1 MSLAI
6 ILMAGGHSPLI
17 ITGIAAGLISYI
29 TLVKQNGKNQK
40 TEIAFGATGIVIL
53 LLLAAIF
60 LLLWDARSG
69 GLNEIQAIQ
78 EDVMYYYNTNLHIN
92 MLQITV
98 CMVLLSTLGAVLDT
112 ALSITS
118 SLYEVILEDVM
129 YYYNTNL
136 HINMLQITVCMV
148 LLSTLGAVLD
158 TALSITSSLY
168 EVILHKP
175 DMSRRE
181 IYHSGLQIGKDIIGT
196 TVNTLFFAYLGD
208 SLLLFFYLKNVA
220 YLGDSLLLFFYLK
233 NVKYTAEVILN
244 SKMLFQG
251 VSAMLFS
258 AIACLLT
265 VPVASAGCM
274 LFLKKEEKKEE
285 K

>member
-1 MSLAI
+1 MMIGILALILFGLMMVIGGDRGAVSVMSLAGNLLVLSLAI

-118 SLYEVILEDVM
+118 SLYEVIL
-129 YYYNTNL
+129 
-136 HINMLQITVCMV
+136 
-148 LLSTLGAVLD
+148 
-158 TALSITSSLY
+158 
-168 EVILHKP
+168 HKP

-196 TVNTLFFAYLGD
+196 TVNTLFFA
-208 SLLLFFYLKNVA
+208 S
-220 YLGDSLLLFFYLK
+220 
-233 NVKYTAEVILN
+233 
-244 SKMLFQG
+244 
-251 VSAMLFS
+251 
-258 AIACLLT
+258 
-265 VPVASAGCM
+265 
-274 LFLKKEEKKEE
+274 
-285 K
+285 

>member
-1 MSLAI
+1 MIGILALILFALMMVIGGDRGAVSVMSLVGNILVLSLAI
-6 ILMAGGHSPLI
+6 ILMAGGHSPVLL
-17 ITGIAAGLISYI
+17 TGIAAGVINYI
-29 TLVKQNGKNQK
+29 TLLKQNGKNLK
-40 TEIAFGATGIVIL
+40 TKVAFLVTGVVML
-53 LLLAAIF
+53 LLFAAIF

-118 SLYEVILEDVM
+118 SL
-129 YYYNTNL
+129 
-136 HINMLQITVCMV
+136 H
-148 LLSTLGAVLD
+148 
-158 TALSITSSLY
+158 

-181 IYHSGLQIGKDIIGT
+181 MYHSGLQIGKDIIGT

-208 SLLLFFYLKNVA
+208 SLLLFFYLKNV
-220 YLGDSLLLFFYLK
+220 
-233 NVKYTAEVILN
+233 KYTAEMILN

-251 VSAMLFS
+251 MSAILFS

-265 VPVASAGCM
+265 VPAASAGCM
-274 LFLKKEEKKEE
+274 VFMKGKMNSDREEN
-285 K
+285 

>member
-1 MSLAI
+1 MKDDDRNTCADFIWIDDGDRWRPGSSVCYVSCRKS
-6 ILMAGGHSPLI
+6 AGI
-17 ITGIAAGLISYI
+17 VTGDHFDGRRAFTSYHYWNCSRSDQLYY
-29 TLVKQNGKNQK
+29 TGKTKWENQK

-53 LLLAAIF
+53 LLFAAIF

-78 EDVMYYYNTNLHIN
+78 
-92 MLQITV
+92 
-98 CMVLLSTLGAVLDT
+98 
-112 ALSITS
+112 
-118 SLYEVILEDVM
+118 EDVM

-208 SLLLFFYLKNVA
+208 F
-220 YLGDSLLLFFYLK
+220 LLLFFYLK

>member
-1 MSLAI
+1 MMIGILALILFGLMMVIGGDRGAVSVMSLAGNLLVLSLAI

-118 SLYEVILEDVM
+118 SD
-129 YYYNTNL
+129 
-136 HINMLQITVCMV
+136 
-148 LLSTLGAVLD
+148 
-158 TALSITSSLY
+158 
-168 EVILHKP
+168 
-175 DMSRRE
+175 
-181 IYHSGLQIGKDIIGT
+181 
-196 TVNTLFFAYLGD
+196 
-208 SLLLFFYLKNVA
+208 
-220 YLGDSLLLFFYLK
+220 
-233 NVKYTAEVILN
+233 
-244 SKMLFQG
+244 
-251 VSAMLFS
+251 
-258 AIACLLT
+258 CLW
-265 VPVASAGCM
+265 
-274 LFLKKEEKKEE
+274 
-285 K
+285 

>member
-1 MSLAI
+1 MKDDDRNTCADFIWIDDGDRWRPGSSVCYVSCRKSA
-6 ILMAGGHSPLI
+6 
-17 ITGIAAGLISYI
+17 
-29 TLVKQNGKNQK
+29 
-40 TEIAFGATGIVIL
+40 GIVTGDHFDGRR
-53 LLLAAIF
+53 AF
-60 LLLWDARSG
+60 TSYHYWNCSRSDQ
-69 GLNEIQAIQ
+69 L
-78 EDVMYYYNTNLHIN
+78 YYTGKTKWEKSENL
-92 MLQITV
+92 V
-98 CMVLLSTLGAVLDT
+98 CTCKRVR
-112 ALSITS
+112 
-118 SLYEVILEDVM
+118 
-129 YYYNTNL
+129 NL

-208 SLLLFFYLKNVA
+208 SLLLFFYLKNV
-220 YLGDSLLLFFYLK
+220 
-233 NVKYTAEVILN
+233 KYTAEVILN

>member
-1 MSLAI
+1 MMIGILALILFGLMMVIGGDRGAVSVMSLAGNLLVLSLAI

-118 SLYEVILEDVM
+118 SLYEVIL
-129 YYYNTNL
+129 
-136 HINMLQITVCMV
+136 
-148 LLSTLGAVLD
+148 
-158 TALSITSSLY
+158 
-168 EVILHKP
+168 HKP

-196 TVNTLFFAYLGD
+196 TVNKLFF
-208 SLLLFFYLKNVA
+208 A

>member
-1 MSLAI
+1 MMILVLVLVLCIFLFFVGGERGAIVVTTLAGNVCVLAVTI
-6 ILMAGGHSPLI
+6 ILLANGMPIFPI
-17 ITGIAAGLISYI
+17 IFLATILISYI
-29 TLVKQNGKNQK
+29 TLIQQNGKNQK

-78 EDVMYYYNTNLHIN
+78 VDVMYYYNTNLHIN
-92 MLQITV
+92 LLQITV

-112 ALSITS
+112 ALSITP
-118 SLYEVILEDVM
+118 
-129 YYYNTNL
+129 
-136 HINMLQITVCMV
+136 
-148 LLSTLGAVLD
+148 
-158 TALSITSSLY
+158 SLY

-181 IYHSGLQIGKDIIGT
+181 IYHSGLQIGKDIIVT
-196 TVNTLFFAYLGD
+196 TVNTLFF
-208 SLLLFFYLKNVA
+208 A

>member
-1 MSLAI
+1 MMIGILALILFGLMMVIGGDRGAVSVMSLAGNLLVLSLAI
-6 ILMAGGHSPLI
+6 ILMAGGHAPLI

-118 SLYEVILEDVM
+118 SLYEVIL
-129 YYYNTNL
+129 
-136 HINMLQITVCMV
+136 
-148 LLSTLGAVLD
+148 
-158 TALSITSSLY
+158 
-168 EVILHKP
+168 HKP

-181 IYHSGLQIGKDIIGT
+181 IYHSGLQ
-196 TVNTLFFAYLGD
+196 F
-208 SLLLFFYLKNVA
+208 
-220 YLGDSLLLFFYLK
+220 
-233 NVKYTAEVILN
+233 
-244 SKMLFQG
+244 
-251 VSAMLFS
+251 
-258 AIACLLT
+258 
-265 VPVASAGCM
+265 
-274 LFLKKEEKKEE
+274 
-285 K
+285 

>member
-1 MSLAI
+1 MMIGILALILFGLMMVIGGDRGAVSVMSLAGNLLVLSLAI

-118 SLYEVILEDVM
+118 SLYEVIL
-129 YYYNTNL
+129 
-136 HINMLQITVCMV
+136 
-148 LLSTLGAVLD
+148 
-158 TALSITSSLY
+158 
-168 EVILHKP
+168 HKP

-196 TVNTLFFAYLGD
+196 TVNTLFL
-208 SLLLFFYLKNVA
+208 A

-274 LFLKKEEKKEE
+274 LFLKKDEKKEE